1 MNAYQMLDAAPLLRN
16 AQKREMAVLILD
28 EFKAA
33 RIPAGLALAAVANSI
48 RESALDPIASGD
60 NGHSIGLFQINDLGG
75 RIEFDFDRTDPR
87 ANTQH
92 IIRELFKMW
101 AKKGKIGRYQAE
113 RSLQE
118 AYDDGATVPEMA
130 ALFAAIVE
138 GPKDIPKEMELSE
151 RIAMEQ
157 FPEVTVRKARSIPY
171 SATDILIPPRS
182 GIDNRAVFYWWASIL
197 GSSAIIAALLWQR
210 RRR

>member
-16 AQKREMAVLILD
+16 AQKRAMAGIILD

-33 RIPAGLALAAVANSI
+33 RIPAGLALAAVANAI
-48 RESALDPIASGD
+48 RESGLDPNASGD

-75 RIEFDFDRTDPR
+75 RIEYDFDRTDPR

-92 IIRELFKMW
+92 IIRELFRMW
-101 AKKGKIGRYQAE
+101 AKDGKIGRYQAE
-113 RSLQE
+113 RSMKD
-118 AYDDGATVPEMA
+118 AYENGATVPEMA

-138 GPKDIPKEMELSE
+138 RPKDIPKEMEASE
-151 RIAMEQ
+151 RIAREQ
-157 FPEVTVRKARSIPY
+157 FPEVTVRKARSIAY
-171 SATDILIPPRS
+171 SSTDILIPPRS

-197 GSSAIIAALLWQR
+197 GSSALIAALLWR
-210 RRR
+210 RSRR